1 MIEQAAANKK
11 EMENYVNNLVSKEA
25 ETQKEHIKKVTTA
38 IQQKIIQNTQQI
50 SGNISKLSNDL
61 KIYG

>member
-38 IQQKIIQNTQQI
+38 I
-50 SGNISKLSNDL
+50 
-61 KIYG
+61 